1 MLLWLVP
8 VHCPA
13 FCLFDFVLRRNTCK
27 DIAFHA
33 KQHKLTV
40 LVTYTTVSALIYGCM
55 ERRWVRKEKEGRREK
70 GKDQH
75 KLLKANAFSELS
87 LIMISTKLLK

>member
-27 DIAFHA
+27 DIDFHA

-40 LVTYTTVSALIYGCM
+40 LVTYTTVSALIYGWM
-55 ERRWVRKEKEGRREK
+55 ERRGVRKEKEGRREK
-70 GKDQH
+70 GKRSAQIVES
-75 KLLKANAFSELS
+75 KCIL
-87 LIMISTKLLK
+87 